1 MQRELWWRKD
11 VGSSGNTHTHPHP
24 PLTHTCTNICKN
36 GAYLIADEEKGSHW
50 GLRREMMSNR

>member
-11 VGSSGNTHTHPHP
+11 VGSSGNTHTHTHTHT

-36 GAYLIADEEKGSHW
+36 GAYLIADEERGAT
-50 GLRREMMSNR
+50 GV